1 MYLSCKLL
9 LIHSNISW
17 RLRFSEVTLVL
28 NTLTAAIF
36 LQQLKMDGFRH
47 KKQSPVSWKGYSM
60 TNTWQKAFHTKT
72 RPDGWSTKRMGPIS
86 EKSPAE
92 WERVWTELW
101 WKMQRVLDKQYYKEG
116 FCVFFFWY
124 ALWLLYQTRVNDFKY
139 VLFFVV
145 QFCFLLHIANLF
157 YYCMNCTLF
166 STSLINSWF

>member
-36 LQQLKMDGFRH
+36 LQQMKMDGFRH

-116 FCVFFFWY
+116 FCVFF
-124 ALWLLYQTRVNDFKY
+124 ADMRCDFSAK
-139 VLFFVV
+139 LGSMTSNMC
-145 QFCFLLHIANLF
+145 CFLS
-157 YYCMNCTLF
+157 F
-166 STSLINSWF
+166 SFAFCYI